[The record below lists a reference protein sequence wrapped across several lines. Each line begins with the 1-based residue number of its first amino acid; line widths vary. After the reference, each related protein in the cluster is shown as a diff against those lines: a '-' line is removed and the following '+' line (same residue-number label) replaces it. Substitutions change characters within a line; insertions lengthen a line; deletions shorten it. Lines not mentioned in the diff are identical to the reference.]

1 MNNTLIHPVILCGG
15 SGTRL
20 WPLSRKALP
29 KQFAPLVG
37 GKSLLQMTLERL
49 RVLNPDI
56 TCIAAEDHRFMV
68 KETVEAAQTTG
79 RQILEP
85 MARNTAA
92 AMASAALL
100 AAPDDLLLFAP
111 SDHHIPDAQLFAR
124 TVRAGIDAA
133 LAGKIVTFGV
143 VPSFPSTAYGY
154 IEAGE
159 PSADG
164 HSQAVVRFVEKPTAA
179 VAETLLLHGGY
190 SWNAGIFLVQARTL
204 LAALRG
210 HAPDILLACERAT
223 EAVSTDGSF
232 LRLDP
237 AAFQACRSDS
247 IDYAVLEKHEDIA
260 VVRFEGLWS
269 DVGSWNAVATLH
281 PADDAGNRLSGKA
294 SALNARN
301 TFIHAPHR
309 QVVALGTDGL
319 IIVDTPDAVLV
330 AGAGCA
336 EQVAEVV
343 RKLSLDGCI
352 EATEHRRVVR
362 PWGAYDSVDNGE
374 RFQVKRLTVK
384 PGAKLSLQ
392 MHHHR
397 AEHWIVVQGTA
408 KATCD
413 GVVTLVRENE
423 SIYLP
428 SGAIHR
434 LENPGKTMLE
444 VIEVQTGGYLGE
456 DDIVRF
462 DDTYGRCGPGRT
474 LADAVQV
481 QVPAA
486 VASADLAARSAAASA
501 GSGGSASASTNAS
514 TSATLHAPVAH

>member
-1 MNNTLIHPVILCGG
+1 MNTALPIHPVVLCGG

-37 GKSLLQMTLERL
+37 GKSLLQLTLERL
-49 RVLNPDI
+49 ALLNADI
-56 TCIAAEDHRFMV
+56 TCVTSEDHRFLV
-68 KETVEAAQTTG
+68 KETVDNARVTG

-85 MARNTAA
+85 VARNTAA

-111 SDHHIPDAQLFAR
+111 SDHHIPDIALFER
-124 TVRAGIDAA
+124 TVRTGIDAA
-133 LAGKIVTFGV
+133 LAGNIVTFGV

-159 PSADG
+159 ALADG
-164 HSQAVVRFVEKPTAA
+164 HSHAVARFVEKPSAA
-179 VAETLLLHGGY
+179 VAEMLILQGGY

-204 LAALRG
+204 VDALRE
-210 HAPDILLACERAT
+210 HAGDILQACENATARA
-223 EAVSTDGSF
+223 SRDGSF
-232 LRLDP
+232 LRLDR
-237 AAFQACRSDS
+237 AAFEQCRAES
-247 IDYAVLEKHEDIA
+247 IDYAVLEKHRQIA
-260 VVRFEGLWS
+260 VVKFEGLWS
-269 DVGSWNAVATLH
+269 DVGSWNAVASLH

-294 SALNARN
+294 SALNSRN
-301 TFIHAPHR
+301 TFVHAPHR
-309 QVVALGTDGL
+309 PVVALGTQDL

-343 RKLSLDGCI
+343 RKLSLEGCA

-362 PWGAYDSVDNGE
+362 PWGAYDSIDLGE

-384 PGAKLSLQ
+384 PGARLSLQ

-397 AEHWIVVQGTA
+397 SEHWVVVKGTA
-408 KATCD
+408 RATCD
-413 GVVTLVRENE
+413 GTVRLVHENE

-434 LENPGKTMLE
+434 LENPGKTVLE

-462 DDTYGRCGPGRT
+462 DDTYGRCAPQPEAAATATTAAT
-474 LADAVQV
+474 L
-481 QVPAA
+481 P
-486 VASADLAARSAAASA
+486 ADLIAADTA
-501 GSGGSASASTNAS
+501 
-514 TSATLHAPVAH
+514 

>member
-1 MNNTLIHPVILCGG
+1 MNTALPIHPVVLCGG

-37 GKSLLQMTLERL
+37 GKSLLQLTLERL
-49 RVLNPDI
+49 ALLNADI
-56 TCIAAEDHRFMV
+56 TCVTSEDHRFLV
-68 KETVEAAQTTG
+68 KETVDNARVTG

-85 MARNTAA
+85 VARNTAA

-111 SDHHIPDAQLFAR
+111 SDHHIPDIALFER
-124 TVRAGIDAA
+124 TVRTGIDAA
-133 LAGKIVTFGV
+133 LAGNIVTFGV

-159 PSADG
+159 ALADG
-164 HSQAVVRFVEKPTAA
+164 HSHAVARFVEKPSAA
-179 VAETLLLHGGY
+179 VAEMLILQGGY

-204 LAALRG
+204 VAALRE
-210 HAPDILLACERAT
+210 HAVDILQACENAT
-223 EAVSTDGSF
+223 AKASRDGSF
-232 LRLDP
+232 LRLDRV
-237 AAFQACRSDS
+237 AFEQCRADS
-247 IDYAVLEKHEDIA
+247 IDYAVLEKHRQIA
-260 VVRFEGLWS
+260 VVKFEGLWS
-269 DVGSWNAVATLH
+269 DVGSWNAVASLH

-294 SALNARN
+294 SALNSRN
-301 TFIHAPHR
+301 TFVHAPHR
-309 QVVALGTDGL
+309 PVVALGTQDL

-343 RKLSLDGCI
+343 RKLSLEGCT

-362 PWGAYDSVDNGE
+362 PWGAYDSIDLGE

-384 PGAKLSLQ
+384 PGARLSLQ

-397 AEHWIVVQGTA
+397 SEHWVVVKGTA
-408 KATCD
+408 RATCD
-413 GVVTLVRENE
+413 GTVRLVHENE

-434 LENPGKTMLE
+434 LENPGKTVLE

-462 DDTYGRCGPGRT
+462 DDTYGRCAPQPEAAATATSAAT
-474 LADAVQV
+474 L
-481 QVPAA
+481 P
-486 VASADLAARSAAASA
+486 ADLIAADTA
-501 GSGGSASASTNAS
+501 
-514 TSATLHAPVAH
+514 

>member
-1 MNNTLIHPVILCGG
+1 MNNTLIHPVVLCGG

-56 TCIAAEDHRFMV
+56 TCIASEDHRFMV

-111 SDHHIPDAQLFAR
+111 SDHHIPDAELFAR

-154 IEAGE
+154 IEAGQ
-159 PSADG
+159 PSGDG

-204 LAALRG
+204 VAALRG

-223 EAVSTDGSF
+223 DAATTDGSF
-232 LRLDP
+232 LRLDQ

-247 IDYAVLEKHEDIA
+247 IDYAVLEKHKDIA
-260 VVRFEGLWS
+260 VVKFEGLWS

-281 PADDAGNRLSGKA
+281 PADETGNRLSGKA
-294 SALNARN
+294 SALNSRN

-343 RKLSLDGCI
+343 RKLSLDGCV

-462 DDTYGRCGPGRT
+462 DDTYGRCGPGHT
-474 LADAVQV
+474 LADAVK
-481 QVPAA
+481 VPVHVPGGA
-486 VASADLAARSAAASA
+486 VASAEAAASEVEAMSVGTSA
-501 GSGGSASASTNAS
+501 GSGASAA
-514 TSATLHAPVAH
+514 LHAPVAH

>member
-1 MNNTLIHPVILCGG
+1 MNTALPIHPVVLCGG

-37 GKSLLQMTLERL
+37 GKSLLQLTLERL
-49 RVLNPDI
+49 ALLNADI
-56 TCIAAEDHRFMV
+56 TCVTSEDHRFLV
-68 KETVEAAQTTG
+68 KETVDNARVTG

-85 MARNTAA
+85 VARNTAA

-111 SDHHIPDAQLFAR
+111 SDHHIPDIALFER
-124 TVRAGIDAA
+124 TVRTGIDAA
-133 LAGKIVTFGV
+133 LAGNIVTFGV

-159 PSADG
+159 ALADG
-164 HSQAVVRFVEKPTAA
+164 HSHAVARFVEKPSAA
-179 VAETLLLHGGY
+179 VAEMLILQGGY

-204 LAALRG
+204 VAALRE
-210 HAPDILLACERAT
+210 HAVDILQACENATARA
-223 EAVSTDGSF
+223 SRDGSF
-232 LRLDP
+232 LRLDR
-237 AAFQACRSDS
+237 AAFEQCRADS
-247 IDYAVLEKHEDIA
+247 IDYAVLEKHRQIA
-260 VVRFEGLWS
+260 VVKFEGLWS
-269 DVGSWNAVATLH
+269 DVGSWNAVASLH

-294 SALNARN
+294 SALNSRN
-301 TFIHAPHR
+301 TFVHAPHR
-309 QVVALGTDGL
+309 PVVALGTQDL

-343 RKLSLDGCI
+343 RKLSLEGCA

-362 PWGAYDSVDNGE
+362 PWGAYDSIDLGE

-384 PGAKLSLQ
+384 PGARLSLQ

-397 AEHWIVVQGTA
+397 SEHWVVVKGTA
-408 KATCD
+408 RATCD
-413 GVVTLVRENE
+413 GTVRLVHENE

-434 LENPGKTMLE
+434 LENPGKTVLE

-462 DDTYGRCGPGRT
+462 DDTYGRCAPQPEAAATAATAAT
-474 LADAVQV
+474 L
-481 QVPAA
+481 P
-486 VASADLAARSAAASA
+486 ADLIAADTA
-501 GSGGSASASTNAS
+501 
-514 TSATLHAPVAH
+514 

>member
-1 MNNTLIHPVILCGG
+1 VRTG
-15 SGTRL
+15 
-20 WPLSRKALP
+20 
-29 KQFAPLVG
+29 
-37 GKSLLQMTLERL
+37 
-49 RVLNPDI
+49 
-56 TCIAAEDHRFMV
+56 
-68 KETVEAAQTTG
+68 VE
-79 RQILEP
+79 
-85 MARNTAA
+85 
-92 AMASAALL
+92 
-100 AAPDDLLLFAP
+100 
-111 SDHHIPDAQLFAR
+111 
-124 TVRAGIDAA
+124 AA

-164 HSQAVVRFVEKPTAA
+164 RSQAVVRFVEKPTTA
-179 VAETLLLHGGY
+179 VAEQLILHGGY

-204 LAALRG
+204 IAALRG

-223 EAVSTDGSF
+223 AAVATDGSF
-232 LRLDP
+232 LRLDR
-237 AAFQACRSDS
+237 AAFEDCRADS
-247 IDYAVLEKHEDIA
+247 IDYAVLEKHKDIA
-260 VVRFEGLWS
+260 VVKFEGLWS
-269 DVGSWNAVATLH
+269 DVGSWNAVASLH

-294 SALNARN
+294 SALNSRN

-309 QVVALGTDGL
+309 PVVALGTENL

-336 EQVAEVV
+336 EQVADVV
-343 RKLSLDGCI
+343 RKLSLEGCA

-362 PWGAYDSVDNGE
+362 PWGAYDSIDLGE

-384 PGAKLSLQ
+384 PGGKLSLQ

-397 AEHWIVVQGTA
+397 AEHWIVVKGTA
-408 KATCD
+408 RATCN
-413 GVVTLVRENE
+413 GEVTLVRENE

-434 LENPGKTMLE
+434 LENPGKTVLE

-462 DDTYGRCGPGRT
+462 DDTYGRCGPVRT
-474 LADAVQV
+474 LADASPTQ
-481 QVPAA
+481 
-486 VASADLAARSAAASA
+486 ASA
-501 GSGGSASASTNAS
+501 GSGANAV
-514 TSATLHAPVAH
+514 LHAPIRR

>member
-1 MNNTLIHPVILCGG
+1 MNNTLIHPVVLCGG

-374 RFQVKRLTVK
+374 RFQVKRLGVK

-397 AEHWIVVQGTA
+397 ASTGSWCRAPPRRPATA
-408 KATCD
+408 W
-413 GVVTLVRENE
+413 
-423 SIYLP
+423 
-428 SGAIHR
+428 
-434 LENPGKTMLE
+434 
-444 VIEVQTGGYLGE
+444 
-456 DDIVRF
+456 
-462 DDTYGRCGPGRT
+462 
-474 LADAVQV
+474 
-481 QVPAA
+481 
-486 VASADLAARSAAASA
+486 
-501 GSGGSASASTNAS
+501 
-514 TSATLHAPVAH
+514 

>member
-1 MNNTLIHPVILCGG
+1 MKTAPSIHPVVLCGG

-37 GKSLLQMTLERL
+37 GKSLLQLTLERL
-49 RVLNPDI
+49 ALLNADI
-56 TCIAAEDHRFMV
+56 TCVTSEDHRFLV
-68 KETVEAAQTTG
+68 KETVENAGVTG

-85 MARNTAA
+85 VARNTAA
-92 AMASAALL
+92 AMASAALM
-100 AAPDDLLLFAP
+100 AEPDDLLLFAP
-111 SDHHIPDAQLFAR
+111 SDHHIPDAALFAR
-124 TVRAGIDAA
+124 TVHAGVDAA
-133 LAGKIVTFGV
+133 LAGRIVTFGV

-159 PSADG
+159 ALADG
-164 HSQAVVRFVEKPTAA
+164 HSQAVARFVEKPTAA
-179 VAETLLLHGGY
+179 VAEMLILNGGY

-204 LAALRG
+204 IAALRE
-210 HAPDILLACERAT
+210 HAGDILQACESAAANAT
-223 EAVSTDGSF
+223 RDGSF
-232 LRLDP
+232 VRLDR
-237 AAFQACRSDS
+237 AAFDQCRADS
-247 IDYAVLEKHEDIA
+247 IDYAVLEKHRQIA
-260 VVRFEGLWS
+260 VVKFEGLWS
-269 DVGSWNAVATLH
+269 DVGSWNAVASLH

-294 SALNARN
+294 SALNSRN
-301 TFIHAPHR
+301 TFVHAPHR
-309 QVVALGTDGL
+309 PVVALGTQDL

-343 RKLSLDGCI
+343 RKLSLEGCA

-362 PWGAYDSVDNGE
+362 PWGAYDSIDLGE

-384 PGAKLSLQ
+384 PGARLSLQ

-397 AEHWIVVQGTA
+397 SEHWVVVKGTA
-408 KATCD
+408 RATCD
-413 GVVTLVRENE
+413 GKVSLVHENE

-428 SGAIHR
+428 SGAVHR
-434 LENPGKTMLE
+434 LENPGKTVLE

-462 DDTYGRCGPGRT
+462 DDTYGRCAAQAT
-474 LADAVQV
+474 TATTDLIAADTA
-481 QVPAA
+481 
-486 VASADLAARSAAASA
+486 
-501 GSGGSASASTNAS
+501 
-514 TSATLHAPVAH
+514 

>member
-1 MNNTLIHPVILCGG
+1 MNTPLIHPVVLCGG

-29 KQFAPLVG
+29 KQFAPLIG
-37 GKSLLQMTLERL
+37 GKSLLHLTLERL
-49 RVLNPDI
+49 AVLNADI
-56 TCIAAEDHRFMV
+56 TCVTSEDHRFLV
-68 KETVEAAQTTG
+68 KEAVENAHATG

-85 MARNTAA
+85 VARNTAA

-100 AAPDDLLLFAP
+100 AEPDDLLLFAP
-111 SDHHIPDAQLFAR
+111 SDHHIPDAALFAR
-124 TVRAGIDAA
+124 TVRTGIEAA
-133 LAGKIVTFGV
+133 QAGKIVTFGV

-164 HSQAVVRFVEKPTAA
+164 RSQVVVRFVEKPTAA
-179 VAETLLLHGGY
+179 VAEQLILNGGY

-204 LAALRG
+204 IAALRG
-210 HAPDILLACERAT
+210 HAPDILLACEHAT
-223 EAVSTDGSF
+223 AAVATDGSF
-232 LRLDP
+232 LRLDR
-237 AAFQACRSDS
+237 AAFEDCRADS
-247 IDYAVLEKHEDIA
+247 IDYAVLEKHKDIA
-260 VVRFEGLWS
+260 VVKFEGLWS
-269 DVGSWNAVATLH
+269 DVGSWNAVASLH

-294 SALNARN
+294 SALNSRN

-309 QVVALGTDGL
+309 PVVALGTENL

-336 EQVAEVV
+336 EQVADVV
-343 RKLSLDGCI
+343 RKLSLEGCA

-362 PWGAYDSVDNGE
+362 PWGAYDSIDLGE

-384 PGAKLSLQ
+384 PGGKLSLQ

-397 AEHWIVVQGTA
+397 AEHWIVVKGTA
-408 KATCD
+408 RATCN
-413 GVVTLVRENE
+413 GEVTLVRENE

-434 LENPGKTMLE
+434 LENPGKTVLE

-462 DDTYGRCGPGRT
+462 DDTYGRCGPVRT
-474 LADAVQV
+474 LADASPTQ
-481 QVPAA
+481 
-486 VASADLAARSAAASA
+486 ASA
-501 GSGGSASASTNAS
+501 GSGANAV
-514 TSATLHAPVAH
+514 LHAPIRR

>member
-1 MNNTLIHPVILCGG
+1 MNTLLPIHPVVLCGG

-37 GKSLLQMTLERL
+37 GKSLLHLTLERL
-49 RVLNPDI
+49 ALLNSAI
-56 TCIAAEDHRFMV
+56 TCVTSEDHRFLV
-68 KETVEAAQTTG
+68 KETMDNACAKG

-85 MARNTAA
+85 VARSTAA
-92 AMASAALL
+92 AMASAALV
-100 AAPDDLLLFAP
+100 ADADDLLLFAP
-111 SDHHIPDAQLFAR
+111 SDHHIPDAPLFAR
-124 TVRAGIDAA
+124 TVRSGIEAA

-154 IEAGE
+154 IEAGA
-159 PSADG
+159 PLSDG

-179 VAETLLLHGGY
+179 VAEMLILQGGY

-204 LAALRG
+204 IAALRE
-210 HAPDILLACERAT
+210 HAPDILQACERAT
-223 EAVSTDGSF
+223 AGATHDGSF
-232 LRLDP
+232 MRLEP
-237 AAFQACRSDS
+237 AAFAACRTES
-247 IDYAVLEKHEDIA
+247 IDYAVLEKHRQIA
-260 VVRFEGLWS
+260 VVKFEGLWS
-269 DVGSWNAVATLH
+269 DVGSWNAVASLH

-294 SALNARN
+294 SALNSRN
-301 TFIHAPHR
+301 TFVHAPHR
-309 QVVALGTDGL
+309 PVVALGTENL

-330 AGAGCA
+330 AGVGCA
-336 EQVAEVV
+336 EQVADVV
-343 RKLSLDGCI
+343 RKLSQEGCA

-362 PWGAYDSVDNGE
+362 PWGAYDSIDLGE

-397 AEHWIVVQGTA
+397 AEHWVVVKGTA
-408 KATCD
+408 RATCN
-413 GVVTLVRENE
+413 GEVTLVHENE

-434 LENPGKTMLE
+434 LENPGRTVLE

-462 DDTYGRCGPGRT
+462 DDTYGRCAP
-474 LADAVQV
+474 ADQQV
-481 QVPAA
+481 IAA
-486 VASADLAARSAAASA
+486 DTA
-501 GSGGSASASTNAS
+501 
-514 TSATLHAPVAH
+514 

>member
-1 MNNTLIHPVILCGG
+1 MNTALPIHPVVLCGG

-37 GKSLLQMTLERL
+37 GKSLLQLTLERL
-49 RVLNPDI
+49 ALLNADI
-56 TCIAAEDHRFMV
+56 TCVTSEDHRFLV
-68 KETVEAAQTTG
+68 KETVDNARVTG

-85 MARNTAA
+85 VARNTAA

-111 SDHHIPDAQLFAR
+111 SDHHIPDIALFER
-124 TVRAGIDAA
+124 TVRTGIDAA
-133 LAGKIVTFGV
+133 LAGNIVTFGV

-159 PSADG
+159 ALADG
-164 HSQAVVRFVEKPTAA
+164 HSHAVARFVEKPSAA
-179 VAETLLLHGGY
+179 VAEMLILQGGY

-204 LAALRG
+204 VDALRE
-210 HAPDILLACERAT
+210 HAGDILQACENATARA
-223 EAVSTDGSF
+223 SRDGSF
-232 LRLDP
+232 LRLDRV
-237 AAFQACRSDS
+237 AFEQCRADS
-247 IDYAVLEKHEDIA
+247 IDYAVLEKHRQIA
-260 VVRFEGLWS
+260 VVKFEGLWS
-269 DVGSWNAVATLH
+269 DVGSWNAVASLH

-294 SALNARN
+294 SALNSRN
-301 TFIHAPHR
+301 TFVHAPHR
-309 QVVALGTDGL
+309 PVVALGTQDL

-343 RKLSLDGCI
+343 RKLSLEGCA

-362 PWGAYDSVDNGE
+362 PWGAYDSIDLGE

-384 PGAKLSLQ
+384 PGARLSLQ

-397 AEHWIVVQGTA
+397 SEHWVVVKGTA
-408 KATCD
+408 RATCD
-413 GVVTLVRENE
+413 GTVRLVHENE

-434 LENPGKTMLE
+434 LENPGKTVLE

-462 DDTYGRCGPGRT
+462 DDTYGRCAPQPEAAATATTAAT
-474 LADAVQV
+474 L
-481 QVPAA
+481 P
-486 VASADLAARSAAASA
+486 ADLIAADTA
-501 GSGGSASASTNAS
+501 
-514 TSATLHAPVAH
+514 

>member
-1 MNNTLIHPVILCGG
+1 MNNTSTIHPVVLCGG

-37 GKSLLQMTLERL
+37 GKSLLQLTLERL
-49 RVLNPDI
+49 GSLNKSI
-56 TCIAAEDHRFMV
+56 TCIASEDHRFLV
-68 KETVEAAQTTG
+68 RETVESAHVTG

-85 MARNTAA
+85 VARNTAA

-100 AAPDDLLLFAP
+100 ADADDLLLFAP
-111 SDHHIPDAQLFAR
+111 ADHHIPDAALFAA
-124 TVRAGIDAA
+124 TVRSGVDAA
-133 LAGKIVTFGV
+133 LAGQIVTFGV

-159 PSADG
+159 ALAHGCG
-164 HSQAVVRFVEKPTAA
+164 HAVVRFVEKPTAA
-179 VAETLLLHGGY
+179 VAESLILQGGY
-190 SWNAGIFLVQARTL
+190 AWNAGIFLVRAGTL
-204 LAALRG
+204 VAALRT
-210 HAPDILLACERAT
+210 HAPDILAACESAVA
-223 EAVSTDGSF
+223 AVSMDGSF
-232 LRLDP
+232 VRLDRE
-237 AAFQACRSDS
+237 AFEACRSDS
-247 IDYAVLEKHEDIA
+247 IDYAVLEKHRDTA
-260 VVRFEGLWS
+260 VVKVEGMWS

-294 SALNARN
+294 SALNSRN

-336 EQVAEVV
+336 EQVADVV
-343 RKLSLDGCI
+343 RKLSLEGCS

-397 AEHWIVVQGTA
+397 AEHWVVVKGTA

-462 DDTYGRCGPGRT
+462 DDTYGRCAAIKAPAEVAKPA
-474 LADAVQV
+474 L
-481 QVPAA
+481 AA
-486 VASADLAARSAAASA
+486 VAS
-501 GSGGSASASTNAS
+501 
-514 TSATLHAPVAH
+514 V

>member
-1 MNNTLIHPVILCGG
+1 MNTPLIHPVVLCGG

-37 GKSLLQMTLERL
+37 GKSLLHLTLERL
-49 RVLNPDI
+49 AVLNADI
-56 TCIAAEDHRFMV
+56 TCVTSEDHRFLV
-68 KETVEAAQTTG
+68 KEAVENAHATG

-85 MARNTAA
+85 VARNTAA

-100 AAPDDLLLFAP
+100 AEPDDLLLFAP
-111 SDHHIPDAQLFAR
+111 SDHHIPDAALFAR
-124 TVRAGIDAA
+124 TVRTGVEAA

-164 HSQAVVRFVEKPTAA
+164 RSQAVVRFVEKPTTA
-179 VAETLLLHGGY
+179 VAEQLILHGGY

-204 LAALRG
+204 IAALRG

-223 EAVSTDGSF
+223 AAVATDGSF
-232 LRLDP
+232 LRLDR
-237 AAFQACRSDS
+237 AAFEDCRADS
-247 IDYAVLEKHEDIA
+247 IDYAVLEKHKDIA
-260 VVRFEGLWS
+260 VVKFEGLWS
-269 DVGSWNAVATLH
+269 DVGSWNAVASLH

-294 SALNARN
+294 SALNSRN

-309 QVVALGTDGL
+309 PVVALGTENL

-336 EQVAEVV
+336 EQVADVV
-343 RKLSLDGCI
+343 RKLSLEGCA

-362 PWGAYDSVDNGE
+362 PWGAYDSIDLGE

-384 PGAKLSLQ
+384 PGGKLSLQ

-397 AEHWIVVQGTA
+397 AEHWIVVKGTA
-408 KATCD
+408 RATCN
-413 GVVTLVRENE
+413 GEVTLVRENE

-434 LENPGKTMLE
+434 LENPGKTVLE

-462 DDTYGRCGPGRT
+462 DDTYGRCGPVRT
-474 LADAVQV
+474 LADASPTQ
-481 QVPAA
+481 
-486 VASADLAARSAAASA
+486 ASA
-501 GSGGSASASTNAS
+501 GSGANAV
-514 TSATLHAPVAH
+514 LHAPIRR

>member
-1 MNNTLIHPVILCGG
+1 MNTALPIHPVVLCGG

-37 GKSLLQMTLERL
+37 GKSLLQLTLERL
-49 RVLNPDI
+49 SLLNADI
-56 TCIAAEDHRFMV
+56 TCVTSEDHRFLV
-68 KETVEAAQTTG
+68 KETVDNARVAG

-85 MARNTAA
+85 VARNTAA
-92 AMASAALL
+92 AMAAAALL
-100 AAPDDLLLFAP
+100 ARPDDLLLFAP
-111 SDHHIPDAQLFAR
+111 ADHHIPDAALFER
-124 TVRAGIDAA
+124 TVRTGVDAA
-133 LAGKIVTFGV
+133 LAGNIVTFGV

-159 PSADG
+159 ALADG
-164 HSQAVVRFVEKPTAA
+164 QSHTAARFVEKPSAE
-179 VAETLLLHGGY
+179 VAEKLILQGGY

-204 LAALRG
+204 IDALRE
-210 HAPDILLACERAT
+210 HAGDILQACEN
-223 EAVSTDGSF
+223 AVARVGRDGTF
-232 LRLDP
+232 VRLDR
-237 AAFQACRSDS
+237 AAFEQCRAES
-247 IDYAVLEKHEDIA
+247 IDYAVLEKHRHTA
-260 VVRFEGLWS
+260 VVKFEGLWS
-269 DVGSWNAVATLH
+269 DVGSWNAVASLH

-294 SALNARN
+294 SALNSRN
-301 TFIHAPHR
+301 TFVHAPHR
-309 QVVALGTDGL
+309 PVVALGTQDL

-343 RKLSLDGCI
+343 RKLSLEGCS

-362 PWGAYDSVDNGE
+362 PWGAYDSIDLGE

-384 PGAKLSLQ
+384 PGARLSLQ

-397 AEHWIVVQGTA
+397 SEHWVVVKGTA
-408 KATCD
+408 RATCD
-413 GVVTLVRENE
+413 GTVRLVHENE

-434 LENPGKTMLE
+434 LENPGKTVLE

-462 DDTYGRCGPGRT
+462 DDTYGRCAP
-474 LADAVQV
+474 Q
-481 QVPAA
+481 PEAA
-486 VASADLAARSAAASA
+486 VPSKAASPADLIAADTA
-501 GSGGSASASTNAS
+501 
-514 TSATLHAPVAH
+514 

>member
-1 MNNTLIHPVILCGG
+1 MNTALPIHPVVLCGG

-37 GKSLLQMTLERL
+37 GKSLLQLTLERL
-49 RVLNPDI
+49 ALLNADI
-56 TCIAAEDHRFMV
+56 TCVTSEDHRFLV
-68 KETVEAAQTTG
+68 KETVDNARVTG

-85 MARNTAA
+85 VARNTAA

-111 SDHHIPDAQLFAR
+111 SDHHIPDIALFER
-124 TVRAGIDAA
+124 TVRTGIDAA
-133 LAGKIVTFGV
+133 LAGNIVTFGV

-159 PSADG
+159 ALADG
-164 HSQAVVRFVEKPTAA
+164 HSHAVARFVEKPSAA
-179 VAETLLLHGGY
+179 VAEMLILQGGY

-204 LAALRG
+204 VAALRE
-210 HAPDILLACERAT
+210 HAVDILQACENATARA
-223 EAVSTDGSF
+223 SRDGSF
-232 LRLDP
+232 LRLDR
-237 AAFQACRSDS
+237 AAFEQCRAES
-247 IDYAVLEKHEDIA
+247 IDYAVLEKHRQIA
-260 VVRFEGLWS
+260 VVKFEGLWS
-269 DVGSWNAVATLH
+269 DVGSWNAVASLH

-294 SALNARN
+294 SALNSRN
-301 TFIHAPHR
+301 TFVHAPHR
-309 QVVALGTDGL
+309 PVVALGTQDL

-343 RKLSLDGCI
+343 RKLSLEGCA

-362 PWGAYDSVDNGE
+362 PWGAYDSIDLGE

-384 PGAKLSLQ
+384 PGARLSLQ

-397 AEHWIVVQGTA
+397 SEHWVVVKGTA
-408 KATCD
+408 RATCD
-413 GVVTLVRENE
+413 GTVRLVHENE

-434 LENPGKTMLE
+434 LENPGKTVLE

-462 DDTYGRCGPGRT
+462 DDTYGRCAPQPEAAATATSAAT
-474 LADAVQV
+474 L
-481 QVPAA
+481 P
-486 VASADLAARSAAASA
+486 ADLIAADTA
-501 GSGGSASASTNAS
+501 
-514 TSATLHAPVAH
+514 

>member
-1 MNNTLIHPVILCGG
+1 MNTPLIHPVVLCGG

-37 GKSLLQMTLERL
+37 GKSLLHLTLERL
-49 RVLNPDI
+49 AVLNADI
-56 TCIAAEDHRFMV
+56 TCVTSEDHRFLV
-68 KETVEAAQTTG
+68 KEAVENAHATG
-79 RQILEP
+79 LQILEP
-85 MARNTAA
+85 VARNTAA

-100 AAPDDLLLFAP
+100 AEPDDLLLFAP
-111 SDHHIPDAQLFAR
+111 SDHHIPDAALFAR
-124 TVRAGIDAA
+124 TVRTGVEAA

-164 HSQAVVRFVEKPTAA
+164 RSQAVVRFVEKPTTA
-179 VAETLLLHGGY
+179 VAEQLILHGGY

-204 LAALRG
+204 IAALRG
-210 HAPDILLACERAT
+210 HAPDILLSCERAT
-223 EAVSTDGSF
+223 AAVATDGSF
-232 LRLDP
+232 LRLDR
-237 AAFQACRSDS
+237 AAFEDCRADS
-247 IDYAVLEKHEDIA
+247 IDYAVLEKHKDIA
-260 VVRFEGLWS
+260 VVKFEGLWS
-269 DVGSWNAVATLH
+269 DVGSWNAVASLH

-294 SALNARN
+294 SALNSRN

-309 QVVALGTDGL
+309 PVVALGTENL

-336 EQVAEVV
+336 EQVADVV
-343 RKLSLDGCI
+343 RKLSLEGCA

-362 PWGAYDSVDNGE
+362 PWGAYDSIDLGE

-384 PGAKLSLQ
+384 PGGKLSLQ

-397 AEHWIVVQGTA
+397 AEHWIVVKGTA
-408 KATCD
+408 RATCN
-413 GVVTLVRENE
+413 GEVTLVRENE

-434 LENPGKTMLE
+434 LENPGKTVLE

-462 DDTYGRCGPGRT
+462 DDTYGRCGPVRT
-474 LADAVQV
+474 LADASPTQ
-481 QVPAA
+481 
-486 VASADLAARSAAASA
+486 ASA
-501 GSGGSASASTNAS
+501 GSGANAV
-514 TSATLHAPVAH
+514 LHAPIRR

>member
-1 MNNTLIHPVILCGG
+1 MSKIVPVVLCGG

-37 GKSLLQMTLERL
+37 GKSLLQLTLERL
-49 RVLNPDI
+49 ALLNADI
-56 TCIAAEDHRFMV
+56 TCVTSEDHRFLV
-68 KETVEAAQTTG
+68 KETVDNARVTG

-85 MARNTAA
+85 VARNTAA

-111 SDHHIPDAQLFAR
+111 SDHHIPDIALFER
-124 TVRAGIDAA
+124 TVRTGIDAA
-133 LAGKIVTFGV
+133 LAGNIVTFGV

-159 PSADG
+159 ALADG
-164 HSQAVVRFVEKPTAA
+164 HSHAVARFVEKPSAA
-179 VAETLLLHGGY
+179 VAEMLILQGGY

-204 LAALRG
+204 VDALRE
-210 HAPDILLACERAT
+210 HAGDILQACENATARA
-223 EAVSTDGSF
+223 SRDGSF
-232 LRLDP
+232 LRLDR
-237 AAFQACRSDS
+237 AAFEQCRADS
-247 IDYAVLEKHEDIA
+247 IDYAVLEKHRQIA
-260 VVRFEGLWS
+260 VVKFEGLWS
-269 DVGSWNAVATLH
+269 DVGSWNAVASLH

-294 SALNARN
+294 SALNSRN
-301 TFIHAPHR
+301 TFVHAPHR
-309 QVVALGTDGL
+309 PVVALGTQDL

-343 RKLSLDGCI
+343 RKLSLEGCA

-362 PWGAYDSVDNGE
+362 PWGAYDSIDLGE

-384 PGAKLSLQ
+384 PGARLSLQ

-397 AEHWIVVQGTA
+397 SEHWVVVKGTA
-408 KATCD
+408 RATCD
-413 GVVTLVRENE
+413 GTVRLVHENE

-434 LENPGKTMLE
+434 LENPGKTVLE

-462 DDTYGRCGPGRT
+462 DDTYGRCAPQPEAAATATTAAT
-474 LADAVQV
+474 L
-481 QVPAA
+481 P
-486 VASADLAARSAAASA
+486 ADLIAADTA
-501 GSGGSASASTNAS
+501 
-514 TSATLHAPVAH
+514 

>member
-1 MNNTLIHPVILCGG
+1 MNTALPIHPVVLCGG

-37 GKSLLQMTLERL
+37 GKSLLQLTLERL
-49 RVLNPDI
+49 ALLNADI
-56 TCIAAEDHRFMV
+56 TCVTSEDHRFLV
-68 KETVEAAQTTG
+68 KETVDNARVTG

-85 MARNTAA
+85 VARNTAA

-111 SDHHIPDAQLFAR
+111 SDHHIPDIALFER
-124 TVRAGIDAA
+124 TVRTGIDAA
-133 LAGKIVTFGV
+133 LAGNIVTFGV

-159 PSADG
+159 ALADG
-164 HSQAVVRFVEKPTAA
+164 HSHAVARFVEKPSAA
-179 VAETLLLHGGY
+179 VAEMLILQGGY

-204 LAALRG
+204 VDALRE
-210 HAPDILLACERAT
+210 HAGDILQACENAT
-223 EAVSTDGSF
+223 AKASRDGSF
-232 LRLDP
+232 LRLDR
-237 AAFQACRSDS
+237 AAFEQCRAES
-247 IDYAVLEKHEDIA
+247 IDYAVLEKHRQIA
-260 VVRFEGLWS
+260 VVKFEGLWS
-269 DVGSWNAVATLH
+269 DVGSWNAVASLH

-294 SALNARN
+294 SALNSRN
-301 TFIHAPHR
+301 TFVHAPHR
-309 QVVALGTDGL
+309 PVVALGTQDL

-343 RKLSLDGCI
+343 RKLSLEGCA

-362 PWGAYDSVDNGE
+362 PWGAYDSIDLGE

-384 PGAKLSLQ
+384 PGARLSLQ

-397 AEHWIVVQGTA
+397 SEHWVVVKGTA
-408 KATCD
+408 RATCD
-413 GVVTLVRENE
+413 GTVRLVHENE

-434 LENPGKTMLE
+434 LENPGKTVLE

-462 DDTYGRCGPGRT
+462 DDTYGRCAPQPEAAATAATAAT
-474 LADAVQV
+474 L
-481 QVPAA
+481 P
-486 VASADLAARSAAASA
+486 ADLIAADTA
-501 GSGGSASASTNAS
+501 
-514 TSATLHAPVAH
+514 